1 MSAGLLYELTITG
14 MSFVTG
20 VGLMVVYDLLR
31 FLRIVIPHRPF
42 WTGVEDLGFWIYAGI
57 MTFGLLY
64 EMNEGTLRGYAIAVV
79 LLGMILYDRICSR
92 IWLKVLKNVRKYIK
106 MKTNNKVGDI
116 DEGKQSVK

>member
-20 VGLMVVYDLLR
+20 VGLMVVYDFLR
-31 FLRIVIPHRPF
+31 FLRFIIPHKPF
-42 WTGVEDLGFWIYAGI
+42 WTGVEDFCFWIYAAV

-64 EMNEGTLRGYAIAVV
+64 ELNEGILRGYAIAGV

-92 IWLKVLKNVRKYIK
+92 FWLKLLKNVRKYIK

-116 DEGKQSVK
+116 DGRK